1 MGNERYNV
9 KISGASMTFDFI
21 SEGPKGLIRKR
32 VQYRKFKRK
41 NIYNLG
47 FGDLN
52 LETNAIDDKVITDN
66 KDGVKVLST
75 VASTV
80 FTFIKKYPKAVVY
93 AEGSNAARTRLYRIG
108 ISNNLDTLTEQF
120 DVYGFLPDEGWSVF
134 EKNTDY
140 SAFFIKIKE

>member
-80 FTFIKKYPKAVVY
+80 FTFIK
-93 AEGSNAARTRLYRIG
+93 NIRRLLFMQKVAMQR
-108 ISNNLDTLTEQF
+108 EH
-120 DVYGFLPDEGWSVF
+120 VF
-134 EKNTDY
+134 TV
-140 SAFFIKIKE
+140 SAFLITSTH